1 MKALANLH
9 ESLEWLNLRLRK
21 TFARLNADVNAEGDI
36 LMNLNNILSKFQ
48 SVSEQCLLYLHMEQR
63 VRCFLYLGQIFRGA
77 RFDVK
82 ERVKLLDK
90 KMFSVAFRTFK
101 NNGLY
106 LSRRQVSVKKDC

>member
-82 ERVKLLDK
+82 VCIFHFSAHFLCHLKYLQCQTRV
-90 KMFSVAFRTFK
+90 
-101 NNGLY
+101 
-106 LSRRQVSVKKDC
+106 

>member
-21 TFARLNADVNAEGDI
+21 TFAKLNADVDTEGDV

-82 ERVKLLDK
+82 VLLKFLIIISQCEVNRLSPVK
-90 KMFSVAFRTFK
+90 SHGI
-101 NNGLY
+101 NNY
-106 LSRRQVSVKKDC
+106 CSCVTVSQ

>member
-82 ERVKLLDK
+82 VCSFIQNYFLNFFEEFGGTRN
-90 KMFSVAFRTFK
+90 R
-101 NNGLY
+101 
-106 LSRRQVSVKKDC
+106 SRGGKVRNRISSH